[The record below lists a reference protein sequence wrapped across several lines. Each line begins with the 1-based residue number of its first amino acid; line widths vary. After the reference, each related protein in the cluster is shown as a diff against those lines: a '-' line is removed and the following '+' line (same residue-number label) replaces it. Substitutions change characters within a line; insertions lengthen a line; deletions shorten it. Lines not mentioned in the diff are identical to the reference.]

1 METKKSKNANLE
13 NKRVLFM
20 EIGLVLAL
28 ALVFLGFEWSKSE
41 LEQSSLGT
49 LTNLVG
55 EEEIVPITRPEL
67 QKPVIPPK
75 PQTVVLEL
83 NIVDD
88 DIELEDDFELDDFEA
103 NQDDIIEI
111 IQIEEVEE
119 DDDYIFM
126 LVEDMPIFQGGGI
139 DAFHSYIQGKIRYPR
154 IAEENNISGIVNV
167 SFVINRK
174 GVLTDI
180 EILRGVDPSL
190 NNEVIRALK
199 AAPNW
204 TPGKQRGKPALV
216 RMSMPVKFTLL

>member
-1 METKKSKNANLE
+1 
-13 NKRVLFM
+13 M

-41 LEQSSLGT
+41 LEQTSLGT

-75 PQTVVLEL
+75 PQAVVLEL

-103 NQDDIIEI
+103 NQDDIIKI
-111 IQIEEVEE
+111 IQIEEEEEE
-119 DDDYIFM
+119 DDYVFV
-126 LVEDMPIFQGGGI
+126 LVEDMPVFQGGGLET
-139 DAFHSYIQGKIRYPR
+139 FHNYIQGKLRYPR
-154 IAEENNISGIVNV
+154 IAEENSISGTVHV
-167 SFVINRK
+167 AFVINK
-174 GVLTDI
+174 EGVLADI

-190 NNEVIRALK
+190 NNEVIRVLK

-204 TPGKQRGKPALV
+204 TPGKQRDKPVLV